1 MDKLNDYMGLKI
13 NDEEKAEIITFFK
26 AIDKNAE
33 MSSIVRF
40 ALNYLVKKIQKD
52 GIFKVLEEIK

>member
-40 ALNYLVKKIQKD
+40 ALNYLVKKNPKGWNLQ
-52 GIFKVLEEIK
+52 GS